1 MLKRPT
7 PLFLLALLCSL
18 ALALALAL
26 TLAACGNSQSPGATN
41 APPGGTG
48 NTNNTPTTTVT
59 MTQNGFAQSSVT
71 IKEGQTVDFTNDP
84 TGNERTLCIGQNGVC
99 QQGAQGPSNLTQ
111 GGGMLLRPGAS
122 KDVTF
127 DTPGTYHLTSTN
139 QGAINLTV
147 IVKSV

>member
-1 MLKRPT
+1 MLKRLT
-7 PLFLLALLCSL
+7 PLLALC
-18 ALALALAL
+18 ALVFALG
-26 TLAACGNSQSPGATN
+26 LAACGNSQSPGATN

-48 NTNNTPTTTVT
+48 NTNNGAATTVT
-59 MTQNGFAQSSVT
+59 MTQNGFAQDSIT
-71 IKEGQTVDFTNDP
+71 IKEGQTVDFTNAP
-84 TGNERTLCIGQNGVC
+84 NGYERTICLGQNGMC

-127 DTPGTYHLTSTN
+127 ETPGTYHLTSVN

-147 IVKSV
+147 VVNSV